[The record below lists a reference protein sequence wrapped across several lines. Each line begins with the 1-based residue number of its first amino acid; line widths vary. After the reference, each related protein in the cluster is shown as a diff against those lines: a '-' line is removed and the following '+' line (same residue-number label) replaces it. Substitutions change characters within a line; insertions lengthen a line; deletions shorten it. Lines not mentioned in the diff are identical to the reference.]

1 MQQRWWSVGPVHK
14 DASSKCWAQCLERIN
29 RHISLS
35 LLFFFS
41 FYIRRNLSQNSCGFY
56 ASSLLFSP
64 QLSAGGCVAVAPL
77 WYRFACPRCAV
88 GLLAQ
93 AEHASRH
100 LCSPFSVLLHSAWGP
115 GGSSLVLA
123 TFFPLLGPVRGCW
136 VSVMEEGPS
145 KQSVIPAAQGFRGSG
160 PTMGLLGISLSRWR
174 KSALETPEWRG
185 SPAPQTGLMSTGQ
198 AAQQVLHKHH
208 VLHCETVTCLYYWL
222 W

>member
-35 LLFFFS
+35 LLFFFFFFLHKKEFVS
-41 FYIRRNLSQNSCGFY
+41 KQLWVLCVITSVQ
-56 ASSLLFSP
+56 P
-64 QLSAGGCVAVAPL
+64 QLSAVRCVAVAPL
-77 WYRFACPRCAV
+77 WCRFACPRCAV

-174 KSALETPEWRG
+174 KSALETIQ
-185 SPAPQTGLMSTGQ
+185 SDVAPRLPKLVWWAQDRQHSKCFISIMSCIVRQ
-198 AAQQVLHKHH
+198 
-208 VLHCETVTCLYYWL
+208 
-222 W
+222 

>member
-1 MQQRWWSVGPVHK
+1 MLSSVLGKNKQTYFSFSPF
-14 DASSKCWAQCLERIN
+14 
-29 RHISLS
+29 
-35 LLFFFS
+35 FFFS

-64 QLSAGGCVAVAPL
+64 QLSAGGCVTVAPL
-77 WYRFACPRCAV
+77 WCRFACPRCAV

-100 LCSPFSVLLHSAWGP
+100 LCSPFSVLLHSAWGS

-136 VSVMEEGPS
+136 VSVMEEGLS

-174 KSALETPEWRG
+174 KSALETIQ
-185 SPAPQTGLMSTGQ
+185 SDVAPRLPKLVWWAQDRQHSKCFISIMSCIVRQ
-198 AAQQVLHKHH
+198 
-208 VLHCETVTCLYYWL
+208 
-222 W
+222 

>member
-1 MQQRWWSVGPVHK
+1 MLSSVLGKNKQTYFSFSP
-14 DASSKCWAQCLERIN
+14 
-29 RHISLS
+29 
-35 LLFFFS
+35 FFS

-64 QLSAGGCVAVAPL
+64 QLSAGGCVTVAPL
-77 WYRFACPRCAV
+77 WCRFACPRCAV

-100 LCSPFSVLLHSAWGP
+100 LCSPFSVLLHSAWGS

-136 VSVMEEGPS
+136 VSVMEEGLS

-174 KSALETPEWRG
+174 KSALETIQ
-185 SPAPQTGLMSTGQ
+185 SDVAPRLPKLVWWAQDRQHSKCFISIMSCIVRQ
-198 AAQQVLHKHH
+198 
-208 VLHCETVTCLYYWL
+208 
-222 W
+222 